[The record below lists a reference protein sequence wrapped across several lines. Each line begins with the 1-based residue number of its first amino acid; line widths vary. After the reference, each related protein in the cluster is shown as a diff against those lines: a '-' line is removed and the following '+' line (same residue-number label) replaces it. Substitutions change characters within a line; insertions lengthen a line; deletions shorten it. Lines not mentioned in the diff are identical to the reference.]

1 MSDETPRDLH
11 TGIAAMDA
19 DHDHQART
27 VQAIENAI
35 RRGGEAETIRSLL
48 LGLLDDTRVHFEAE
62 QELMQRSGYPG
73 YEAHKAAHDR
83 LLQDLRRIETRHR
96 EGGVTESSV
105 AELKQWLAEHIRV
118 MDQALGHFL
127 GPDAAAEPQGS

>member
-1 MSDETPRDLH
+1 MSNEAPLDIH

-48 LGLLDDTRVHFEAE
+48 LGLLDDTREHFEAE
-62 QELMQRSGYPG
+62 QELMQRSNFPG
-73 YEAHKAAHDR
+73 YEAHKTAHDH
-83 LLQDLRRIETRHR
+83 LLQELRRIEARHR
-96 EGGVTESSV
+96 VEGVSEGSI
-105 AELKQWLAEHIRV
+105 AELKQWLVEHIRV
-118 MDQALGHFL
+118 MDKALGLFL
-127 GPDAAAEPQGS
+127 QK